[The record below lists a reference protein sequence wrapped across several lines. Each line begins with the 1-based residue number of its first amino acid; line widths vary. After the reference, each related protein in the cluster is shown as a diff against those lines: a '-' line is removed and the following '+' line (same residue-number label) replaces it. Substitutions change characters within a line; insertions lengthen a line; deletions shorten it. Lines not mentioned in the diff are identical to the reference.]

1 MSPFLAQMEA
11 FCGPNFVFSNPK
23 MQAFLRLNCRVMDE
37 VSPEETVQ
45 ASTVKPQTADP
56 TPPPLPFTDEYLGPV
71 ECLQK
76 KYNRKSCDRKFC
88 LPWERCVQGTCRCKL
103 PYQCPYKGTA
113 HVCGKDRRIYESY
126 CQVMARS
133 CAVPKFHSS
142 LEGGVV
148 QVSLGGTMT
157 KLPVC
162 TGKWNMANA
171 NVMCREHGHALGAAS
186 TTLVPLVGVANWTC
200 VAVQCQGYE
209 KSMAECELRL
219 TEGIPEINLVANT
232 TCYPHKNG
240 RLLQVYYVT
249 CDGEDDCG
257 DGSDE
262 MCCKD
267 CRVFLESKLYCG
279 IPNSSVV
286 DGDFRPRVKRVIGGT
301 PAEPTQIQWQVGIE
315 ERSRMDCAGA
325 YIGGCWVLTA
335 AHCVGGNPRNFHV
348 TFSLWKK
355 SRPQGTTD
363 IVPVK
368 NFIIHHGTY
377 ENDIALIELDRL
389 PPHKDICLEENPAIS
404 AVCVPWTTQLFSPPH
419 NCSISGWGRTS
430 DNRGSNVLLWA
441 SVSLIE
447 DCKRFYKGRLKP
459 GMMCAGDLKGRVDSC
474 QGDSGGP
481 LVCQDELGVS
491 YLWGIV
497 SWGAKCGEPGFP
509 GVYTQVA
516 HYFEWIRRNT
526 GWPSVTKYNA

>member
-1 MSPFLAQMEA
+1 MRIHTAAISIFFLSISAA
-11 FCGPNFVFSNPK
+11 
-23 MQAFLRLNCRVMDE
+23 

-76 KYNRKSCDRKFC
+76 KKFC

-113 HVCGKDRRIYESY
+113 RVCGKDRRIYESY

-133 CAVPKFHSS
+133 CASKKSFMSHFGKTCGAVPKFHSS

-186 TTLVPLVGVANWTC
+186 TTLVPLVGVANRTC

-219 TEGIPEINLVANT
+219 TEGIPDMVANT

-257 DGSDE
+257 DDSDE

-279 IPNSSVV
+279 IPNSSAV
-286 DGDFRPRVKRVIGGT
+286 DADFRPRVKRVIGGT
-301 PAEPTQIQWQVGIE
+301 PAEPTQLQWQVAIE

-335 AHCVGGNPRNFHV
+335 AHCVGGNPRNFRV

-355 SRPQGTTD
+355 LRPQGTTD

-368 NFIIHHGTY
+368 NFIIHHGYNSSTY
-377 ENDIALIELDRL
+377 ENDIALIELERL

-404 AVCVPWTTQLFSPPH
+404 AV
-419 NCSISGWGRTS
+419 
-430 DNRGSNVLLWA
+430 
-441 SVSLIE
+441 VSLIE
-447 DCKRFYKGRLKP
+447 DCKRFYKDRLKP

-474 QGDSGGP
+474 QGDRGGP

-509 GVYTQVA
+509 GIYTQVA